1 LKERRA
7 GPPDGWVRELE
18 SSSFVFTAH
27 RDRGVPIPRCHV
39 TDGCLLVL
47 WLNCQSV
54 VCICGD
60 LCCAFAFSE
69 DGEGQ
74 SLSLSEIW
82 PRGIPVISLCRPMQ
96 PSDLSKRSSAP
107 RNRMRLRFLRVLSAL
122 LACNFGPTLAVLCR
136 KTRHQTMSVCILA
149 RFVWLV

>member
-1 LKERRA
+1 VSSKAAASFHSTSTRCSDPTVSR
-7 GPPDGWVRELE
+7 DGW
-18 SSSFVFTAH
+18 
-27 RDRGVPIPRCHV
+27 
-39 TDGCLLVL
+39 LLVL

-74 SLSLSEIW
+74 SLSEIW

-96 PSDLSKRSSAP
+96 PSDLSKR
-107 RNRMRLRFLRVLSAL
+107 LLRVLSAL
-122 LACNFGPTLAVLCR
+122 LAWNFGPTLAVLCR

-149 RFVWLV
+149 RFVCLVAQIAFVILVTTCCI